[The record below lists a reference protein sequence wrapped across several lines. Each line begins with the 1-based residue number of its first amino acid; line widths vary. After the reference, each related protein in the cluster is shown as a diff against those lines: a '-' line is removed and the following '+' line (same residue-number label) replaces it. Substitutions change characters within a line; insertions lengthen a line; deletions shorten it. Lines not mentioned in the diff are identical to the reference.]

1 MPGLV
6 TGAYPMLSAWEIRHA
21 ATDTSKSASLLV
33 PPATEVNASSNPR
46 TRPITSSS
54 SSGRS
59 TRGSIPDTRL
69 RRSFSDAGSGSATS
83 LATCSRPSSSTLNP
97 DSPPATPTRP
107 DTSRSAMCSTIAC
120 SASSVPGS
128 VGSRRSVSAGPLAA
142 RQASPASSCA
152 RGSRH
157 RADACA

>member
-21 ATDTSKSASLLV
+21 ATETSKSASLLV
-33 PPATEVNASSNPR
+33 PPATEMNASSNPR

-59 TRGSIPDTRL
+59 TRGSIPATRL
-69 RRSFSDAGSGSATS
+69 RRSLSDAGSGSATS
-83 LATCSRPSSSTLNP
+83 LATCSRPSSSTLRP
-97 DSPPATPTRP
+97 DSPPIRP
-107 DTSRSAMCSTIAC
+107 DTSRNAMCSTIAC
-120 SASSVPGS
+120 SANSVPGAS
-128 VGSRRSVSAGPLAA
+128 GSRRSVSAGPLAA